1 MQIQAAT
8 TISTSSVINSFS
20 NEPASTKARPVPGET
35 GDNFPA
41 VQVPENAVQANASAK
56 SKEEVESA
64 VNKLNSVAS
73 ALGQSIQF
81 SVDSD
86 TKQNIVKL
94 VDRESNKVIRQ
105 IPTEEA
111 VTIAK
116 AIDRFQGLLIK
127 DKV

>member
-1 MQIQAAT
+1 MQIQSL
-8 TISTSSVINSFS
+8 STASTNAVINGFS
-20 NEPASTKARPVPGET
+20 NEPETARVKAIPADASNSPALRSQAESKAAAATQEEVK
-35 GDNFPA
+35 
-41 VQVPENAVQANASAK
+41 NAVG
-56 SKEEVESA
+56 
-64 VNKLNSVAS
+64 KLNTVAS

-81 SVDSD
+81 SVDTD

-111 VTIAK
+111 VSIAK

-127 DKV
+127 DKA